1 MNKITNKI
9 ILLALV
15 SATFVAVVSG
25 IIIGVLT
32 SNKNEKDLE
41 QLSELLYT
49 DYDNMIRSEVETAV
63 SMLQQIHNLAIE
75 GQITKDSA
83 KILGANILRNLRYGS
98 EGYFWADKSD
108 GTNVVLLG
116 GDSEGTNRMNL
127 KDVNGTFLIQEIIAA
142 GKSGGGYTDYW
153 FPKAGSDK
161 SLPKRSYSLYFA
173 PFDWIV
179 GTGNYVDD
187 IEKTLQ
193 GYVDKNSQAYQKL
206 LFWLISTLA
215 LLLVISFFA
224 ALVLGRRLAQPII
237 MLSGAADKIAQGK
250 LADEFNVSNSDEVG
264 KLSASMKEMV
274 KQLKEIVLA
283 IDGGANQIS
292 SASMQISSGS
302 QTIAQGANEQASSI
316 EEISS
321 TIEQVSS
328 NIQQSADNAMESEK
342 ISTQSTESMEELAKS
357 SRRSLNAMQR
367 IAEKITVINDIAAQ
381 TNILA
386 LNAAVEAARAGEHGK
401 GFAVVAGEVR
411 KLAEKSKEAADE
423 IIGLSSESLQL
434 TEASE
439 KALMQMMPEIKK
451 TADLVKEITA
461 ASQEQSEGIG
471 QVNNAIQQLNNVAQQ
486 NASSSEELSSSAEE
500 LASQADQLLDLISFF
515 EVEKN

>member
-1 MNKITNKI
+1 
-9 ILLALV
+9 
-15 SATFVAVVSG
+15 
-25 IIIGVLT
+25 
-32 SNKNEKDLE
+32 
-41 QLSELLYT
+41 
-49 DYDNMIRSEVETAV
+49 
-63 SMLQQIHNLAIE
+63 MLKQINNLAIE
-75 GQITKDSA
+75 GQISKDSA
-83 KILGANILRNLRYGS
+83 KTLGANILRELRYGT

-127 KDVNGTFLIQEIIAA
+127 KDVNGTFLIKEIIAA

-161 SLPKRSYSLYFA
+161 PLPKRSYSLYFA

-187 IEKTLQ
+187 IETTLQ
-193 GYVDKNSQAYQKL
+193 GYIDKNKQAYQNL
-206 LFWLISTLA
+206 LFWLISTLTI
-215 LLLVISFFA
+215 LLIISFFA
-224 ALVLGRRLAQPII
+224 ALILGRRLAQPIVV
-237 MLSGAADKIAQGK
+237 LSSAADKIAQGK
-250 LADEFNVSNSDEVG
+250 LTDEFSVSNNDEVG

-274 KQLKEIVLA
+274 KQLKEIVMS
-283 IDGGANQIS
+283 IDSGANQIS

-302 QTIAQGANEQASSI
+302 QSIAQGANEQASSI

-357 SRRSLNAMQR
+357 SRRSLDAMQR

-423 IIGLSSESLQL
+423 IVGLSSESLQL
-434 TEASE
+434 TETSE
-439 KALMQMMPEIKK
+439 KALMEMMPEIRK

-500 LASQADQLLDLISFF
+500 LTSQADQLLELIRFF
-515 EVEKN
+515 ELEKG